1 MLVEHICFTI
11 VHHVCGVRGGRAVHA
26 NEHVSDGVSRVSS
39 EKGLLKTRRSE
50 GFSTEGFFGLGT
62 CSCSLFLGFM
72 NEMTWG

>member
-1 MLVEHICFTI
+1 MNR
-11 VHHVCGVRGGRAVHA
+11 VRKEAGRAGTILKGSNQLVA
-26 NEHVSDGVSRVSS
+26 LGKRVP
-39 EKGLLKTRRSE
+39 SE